1 MLARAWQAGPGAAP
15 FTIDLDSTICETYG
29 LDKEGARHHG
39 YTSSRGYH
47 PLLAVAAGT
56 GDVLLARRREGRANT
71 ARGAAHFLR
80 ETVSRVF
87 ATVGPRDSS
96 LYGPTAASTPTPW
109 SPSAAGWMSFSSTI
123 RQHKGLRELI
133 EAIPEEDWTPIPYL
147 SRAAAKHTTV
157 AKRKC
162 TTGVMGDGSD
172 LGVSG
177 GTGTVGRGP
186 WEDYEPACSG
196 ADDAEAFS
204 RLPLRR

>member
-1 MLARAWQAGPGAAP
+1 MSRKDESNNRANQRNPNNEAYW
-15 FTIDLDSTICETYG
+15 T
-29 LDKEGARHHG
+29 
-39 YTSSRGYH
+39 SRGYDER
-47 PLLAVAAGT
+47 P
-56 GDVLLARRREGRANT
+56 D
-71 ARGAAHFLR
+71 
-80 ETVSRVF
+80 
-87 ATVGPRDSS
+87 
-96 LYGPTAASTPTPW
+96 
-109 SPSAAGWMSFSSTI
+109 
-123 RQHKGLRELI
+123 
-133 EAIPEEDWTPIPYL
+133 DWQL

-186 WEDYEPACSG
+186 WEDYGPACSG